1 MLGFGDLRQVGVYH
15 AVVVDAYA
23 LYSFIHIEYIYNT
36 RESRIEQPLP
46 DARDILKRQIP
57 DHLVLRHLRRQ
68 DIKITDQLQ
77 QIIKHLLRQGIKQIR
92 PIYLALNL
100 IPLILGL
107 PNALIHKLLYTHNE
121 PLILRLQN
129 PRLRHTLKIPLNP
142 LFLLPLFP
150 HLLNQPIQPL
160 QILNHILPIHK
171 RHILQ
176 KLLTQLIEIRRY
188 ILAEVESQFVDYG
201 HAGAKDRHELFGVVP
216 EAAGAL
222 QKAHS
227 VDDAVG
233 VLQVDAELCADE
245 VVVLGFE
252 GFQGDADRVDAWDV
266 P

>member
-1 MLGFGDLRQVGVYH
+1 MRMPSTVSSILN
-15 AVVVDAYA
+15 
-23 LYSFIHIEYIYNT
+23 IYIT
-36 RESRIEQPLP
+36 QGQSRIEQPLP

-68 DIKITDQLQ
+68 YIKITDQLQ
-77 QIIKHLLRQGIKQIR
+77 QIIKHLLRQGIEQIR
-92 PIYLALNL
+92 PIYLPLDL
-100 IPLILGL
+100 IPFILGL
-107 PNALIHKLLYTHNE
+107 PNALIHKLLNTHNK
-121 PLILRLQN
+121 PLILCLQD
-129 PRLRHTLKIPLNP
+129 RWLRHTLKIHPNP
-142 LFLLPLFP
+142 LLLFPLLP

-176 KLLTQLIEIRRY
+176 EFLTELVEVRRD

-201 HAGAKDRHELFGVVP
+201 HAGTKDRHELFGVVP
-216 EAAGAL
+216 EAASAF

-245 VVVLGFE
+245 MVVLGF
-252 GFQGDADRVDAWDV
+252 
-266 P
+266 